1 MRVPGLGV
9 VAGRGAR
16 RLLAAPRS
24 TPDEAGLAPALD
36 ALGGE
41 VVRLRARDGL
51 RLTGR
56 WLVAGSSGERLA
68 GASPSPSDGEGA
80 SGGAGGDR
88 RAAAVWS
95 PDPHEAVLLLHGWS
109 GSVAPDLVE
118 YGPFLRRTAGVLGLD
133 LRGHGRSDDGP
144 TTFGLQETEDVAG
157 ALAWLGER
165 GVTRVA
171 IFGTSMGGIVAIAAT
186 AVLGEGTFLGPD
198 ADVFAPTVS
207 VAPRP
212 RIVGVVAD
220 AVTPQLRVVVGSR
233 LPRLAR
239 GFMAD
244 RILDAAE
251 RQLGEDPRALEPIR
265 TLPLLE
271 DLPVLLIHGEADRT
285 VPIREGRRLAGVPGP
300 AIQHWTVPGAGHS
313 ASHRTAP
320 EAYEQRV
327 GAFLRAAFAAAR
339 G

>member
-1 MRVPGLGV
+1 MQVPGLGV
-9 VAGRGAR
+9 VARRGAR
-16 RLLAAPRS
+16 RLLAAPRT
-24 TPDEAGLAPALD
+24 TPDEAGLTPALD

-51 RLTGR
+51 RLAGR
-56 WLVAGSSGERLA
+56 WLVAEPAARED
-68 GASPSPSDGEGA
+68 GA
-80 SGGAGGDR
+80 
-88 RAAAVWS
+88 WT

-109 GSVAPDLVE
+109 GSIAPDLVE
-118 YGPFLRRTAGVLGLD
+118 YGSFLRRTAGVLGLD

-157 ALAWLGER
+157 AVSWLGDR

-171 IFGTSMGGIVAIAAT
+171 LFGTSMGGIVAIAAT
-186 AVLGEGTFLGPD
+186 AVLGEGTFTAPD
-198 ADVFAPTVS
+198 ADVFAPTVTS
-207 VAPRP
+207 APRP
-212 RIVGVVAD
+212 RIVAIVAD
-220 AVTPQLRVVVGSR
+220 AVSPELRVLVGSR

-244 RILDAAE
+244 RVLDAAE
-251 RQLGEDPRALEPIR
+251 RQLGEDPRSLEPMR

-271 DLPVLLIHGEADRT
+271 GMPVLLIHGESDER
-285 VPIREGRRLAGVPGP
+285 VPIREGRRLAAVPGP
-300 AIQHWTVPGAGHS
+300 ATEHWTVSGAGHS
-313 ASHRTAP
+313 GAHRAAP

-327 GAFLRAAFAAAR
+327 GAFLRGAFIAAR

>member
-1 MRVPGLGV
+1 MRVPGPGLF
-9 VAGRGAR
+9 ADRGAR
-16 RLLAAPRS
+16 RLLAAPRT

-51 RLTGR
+51 RLGGR
-56 WLVAGSSGERLA
+56 WLVGEATA
-68 GASPSPSDGEGA
+68 GAGPDG
-80 SGGAGGDR
+80 
-88 RAAAVWS
+88 WL
-95 PDPHEAVLLLHGWS
+95 PDPHEAILLLHGWS
-109 GSVAPDLVE
+109 ESVAPDLVE
-118 YGPFLRRTAGVLGLD
+118 YGAFLRRTSGVLGLD
-133 LRGHGRSDDGP
+133 FRGHGRSDDGP

-157 ALAWLGER
+157 ALDWLGER

-171 IFGTSMGGIVAIAAT
+171 LFGTSMGGIVAIAAT
-186 AVLGEGTFLGPD
+186 TVLGEGMFEGPD
-198 ADVFAPTVS
+198 MDVYAPTVS
-207 VAPRP
+207 AAPRP

-220 AVTPQLRVVVGSR
+220 AVAPELRVIVASR

-251 RQLGEDPRALEPIR
+251 RRLGEDPRALEPIR

-271 DLPVLLIHGEADRT
+271 ELPVLLIHGEADRT
-285 VPIREGRRLAGVPGP
+285 VPIRDGRRLAAVQGP
-300 AIQHWTVPGAGHS
+300 AIAHWAVPGADHS

-320 EAYEQRV
+320 GPYEERV
-327 GAFLRAAFAAAR
+327 SAFLRAAFAAAR

>member
-1 MRVPGLGV
+1 VHVPGIGV

-16 RLLAAPRS
+16 RLLAAPR
-24 TPDEAGLAPALD
+24 TAPDEAGLAPALD

-51 RLTGR
+51 RLTAR
-56 WLVAGSSGERLA
+56 WLVAEPGGQGDA
-68 GASPSPSDGEGA
+68 GAW
-80 SGGAGGDR
+80 
-88 RAAAVWS
+88 V

-118 YGPFLRRTAGVLGLD
+118 YGTFLRRTAGVLGLD
-133 LRGHGRSDDGP
+133 LRGHGGSDDGP

-186 AVLGEGTFLGPD
+186 AVLGEGTFIGPD

-207 VAPRP
+207 TAPRP

-233 LPRLAR
+233 LPRLGR

-300 AIQHWTVPGAGHS
+300 ETEHWTVPGAGHS

>member
-1 MRVPGLGV
+1 VHVPGIGV

-16 RLLAAPRS
+16 RLLAAPRT

-51 RLTGR
+51 RLTAR
-56 WLVAGSSGERLA
+56 WLVAE
-68 GASPSPSDGEGA
+68 
-80 SGGAGGDR
+80 SGGQGDAG
-88 RAAAVWS
+88 VWV
-95 PDPHEAVLLLHGWS
+95 PDPHEAVVLLHGWS

-118 YGPFLRRTAGVLGLD
+118 YGTFLRDTAGVLGLD
-133 LRGHGRSDDGP
+133 MRGHGRSDDGP

-171 IFGTSMGGIVAIAAT
+171 VFGTSMGGIVAIAAT

-207 VAPRP
+207 AAPRP
-212 RIVGVVAD
+212 RIVGVVGD
-220 AVTPQLRVVVGSR
+220 AVTPRLRIVVGSR

-300 AIQHWTVPGAGHS
+300 ATEHWTVPGAGHS
-313 ASHRTAP
+313 ASHRTEP